1 MRYLILSLI
10 FTLAGCAAV
19 QIPGYI
25 SRVDHP
31 YDRKIYA
38 GFEQVTGSFLFV
50 LQKQGWV
57 ISEESNPAI
66 YERDDRYD
74 NNGSRNLLIIA
85 DMRKHFAHLT
95 GTRLNVFIHGIGNTC
110 DVEIRLSSGRND
122 WLAQGILDAVEQGIK
137 DWTVSTGAL
146 EPQ

>member
-1 MRYLILSLI
+1 MAPIMTLII
-10 FTLAGCAAV
+10 FILAGCASV
-19 QIPGYI
+19 QMPGYI

-38 GFEQVTGSFLFV
+38 GFEKVTGAFLFV
-50 LQKQGWV
+50 LQKQGWS
-57 ISEESNPAI
+57 ISEEANPAI

-74 NNGSRNLLIIA
+74 NNGSRNLIIIT

-95 GTRLNVFIHGIGNTC
+95 GTRLNVFIHAIGNTC
-110 DVEIRLSSGRND
+110 DVEIRFSSGRND
-122 WLAQGILDAVEQGIK
+122 RLAQDILDAVEQGIK